1 MANTIIQI
9 KRSSA
14 TSAPVGGSLSAA
26 EPAYSYLSEKLFLG
40 DAAGTDVVE
49 IGGKYWVDH
58 TKRAFDQA
66 NAAYQAANVGNNE
79 IVFNQANTARDQAN
93 AAYNMAN
100 TANAY
105 AYNVGLSGN
114 SYAVLIGDSANAY
127 SRVFANSVGTS
138 ANAYTRV
145 FANSVG
151 DSANAYTRVFANSV
165 GTSANAYAASAGIS
179 ANNYSDS
186 TFVKLISPSQTI
198 TGNLAVTGSLTVSG
212 NAFSIDTET
221 LRVSD
226 PLIYLAGNNYSS
238 DIVDIGF
245 VANYNNG
252 SANLHTGLFRDA
264 TVKEYYL
271 FQGYNKEPDPNHIDT
286 TGNNFTLAVLNA
298 DIKTSN
304 LTLGGANAILTIGA
318 AFDKANAAN
327 LLAFNTGI
335 GANAYSRVFAN
346 SVGDSAN
353 AYVRVFANSVG
364 DSANAYS
371 RVFAN
376 SVGDSANA
384 YTRVFAN
391 SVGDSA
397 NAYTRVF
404 ANSVGTSANA
414 YADAVGTAANTNAAN
429 GSYISTGIVKVPY
442 GGTGRTSFVQNGILF
457 GNTAGDLKVT
467 NAGTEGQVL
476 QASATG
482 VPQFG
487 HLDGGSF

>member
-40 DAAGTDVVE
+40 DASGTDVVE

-127 SRVFANSVGTS
+127 SRVFANSVG
-138 ANAYTRV
+138 
-145 FANSVG
+145 
-151 DSANAYTRVFANSV
+151 DSANAYSRVFANSV

-264 TVKEYYL
+264 TAKEYYL
-271 FQGYNKEPDPNHIDT
+271 FQGYNQEPYPNHIDIN
-286 TGNNFTLAVLNA
+286 GNNFTLAVLNA

-304 LTLGGANAILTIGA
+304 LLLGGANAILTIA
-318 AFDKANAAN
+318 AAHDMANAAN
-327 LLAFNTGI
+327 LLAYNTGI
-335 GANAYSRVFAN
+335 SSNAYALELSVAANNWANTISGIRSVASNAWAN
-346 SVGDSAN
+346 SVGSA
-353 AYVRVFANSVG
+353 AGA
-364 DSANAYS
+364 A
-371 RVFAN
+371 
-376 SVGDSANA
+376 
-384 YTRVFAN
+384 
-391 SVGDSA
+391 
-397 NAYTRVF
+397 
-404 ANSVGTSANA
+404 ANA
-414 YADAVGTAANTNAAN
+414 YADLVGAAANTNAAN
-429 GSYISTGIVKVPY
+429 GSYISTGIVAVPY
-442 GGTGRTSFVQNGILF
+442 GGTGRTTFIQNGILF

-487 HLDGGSF
+487 MIDGGAF